1 MSDNNIEED
10 FSFEAICLCTNYE
23 NFSSILV
30 LKQYFMSTNCSDIKY
45 ITNNNVTFK
54 HTLIVGNKNKKTNIE
69 CKHSYIEMTPV
80 SKNVTINDEIDCFII
95 FFDLEYYDSLS
106 ELYKIIKI
114 ISDLGITDKTFYIIG
129 IYTNEKNKKSD
140 DKYENAIKKYLEDF
154 SINDF
159 DLSQVNMEKS
169 EEFANK
175 IDKITIE
182 CLQNKKLLNNYTK
195 DLQNDKSK
203 SQCLII

>member
-1 MSDNNIEED
+1 MSENIEGD

-30 LKQYFMSTNCSDIKY
+30 LKQYFMSTNCSDIQY

-54 HTLIVGNKNKKTNIE
+54 HTLIVGNKNKKVKIE
-69 CKHSYIEMTPV
+69 CQNSYLEMSPI
-80 SKNVTINDEIDCFII
+80 SKNIKINDEFDCFII

-106 ELYKIIKI
+106 ELYKIIKM
-114 ISDLGITDKTFYIIG
+114 ISELGITDKKCYIIG
-129 IYTNEKNKKSD
+129 IYTNEKNKSDD
-140 DKYENAIKKYLEDF
+140 DKYENEIKKYLEDF

-182 CLQNKKLLNNYTK
+182 CLQNKKLLNDDTK